1 MEEERKQI
9 LNESNHVIGRLQL
22 MSAFFEDE
30 IVYRIYL
37 RTQVIH
43 RLFESNPELDIHKLD
58 LFHLQFTE
66 SVLELLR
73 KVKKKNE
80 KNVVLIFEEMELNRS
95 MITRLQTEL
104 FEEQQYERERAGQ
117 VQKISS
123 SISNLYQ
130 NLADLSTDIPFPKDI
145 AKFSET
151 YAQEYFTEIPLTL
164 LETLIRFH
172 PDEVYQNGYGIIHKK
187 LMGLQCKHR
196 FGNQWMGGLR
206 CRQQTLELYKM
217 NDLDRFFLYYP
228 VRNLL
233 LFLEPAQL
241 EGVEL
246 AEPIS
251 KKARFIQELAAGNE
265 ALEQSIDDRKKQLP
279 AEIQKLL
286 EEYHSK
292 IADIDFLETNNFDV
306 QANIL
311 KTMLNTDGL

>member
-30 IVYRIYL
+30 SVYKIYL

-43 RLFESNPELDIHKLD
+43 RLFEQNQELDIHRLD

-66 SVLELLR
+66 SVMELLK

-80 KNVVLIFEEMELNRS
+80 KNVVLIFEETELNKS
-95 MITRLQTEL
+95 MISRLETEL

-130 NLADLSTDIPFPKDI
+130 NLADLSTDAPFPKDI
-145 AKFSET
+145 ARFSET
-151 YAQEYFTEIPLTL
+151 YAREYFAEIPLTL
-164 LETLIRFH
+164 LESLIHFN
-172 PDEVYQNGYGIIHKK
+172 PEEVYQNAYGIIHKK
-187 LMGLQCKHR
+187 LMGLQCRHR
-196 FGNQWMGGLR
+196 FGNQWLGGLR
-206 CRQQTLELYKM
+206 HQRQTLELYKM
-217 NDLDRFFLYYP
+217 NDTDRFFLYYP
-228 VRNLL
+228 VRNLF
-233 LFLEPAQL
+233 LFVDAAQL

-246 AEPIS
+246 TEPVS
-251 KKARFIQELAAGNE
+251 KKAKFIQELIAKNE
-265 ALEQSIDDRKKQLP
+265 ALEQSIDDRKKHLP

-286 EEYHSK
+286 EAYHTK
-292 IADIDFLETNNFDV
+292 IADIDFLEMNNFDV